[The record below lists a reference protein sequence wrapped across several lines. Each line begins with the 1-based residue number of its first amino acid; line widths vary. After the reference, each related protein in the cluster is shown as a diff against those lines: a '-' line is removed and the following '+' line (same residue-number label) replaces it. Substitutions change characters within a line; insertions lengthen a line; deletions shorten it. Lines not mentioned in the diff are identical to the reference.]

1 MTDYPT
7 AENSSVAAAATALFK
22 DKRVLLIDD
31 QRSFQ
36 VMMKA
41 TLMNIGLNR
50 VTLLTSAEE
59 GRRRCQ
65 KEQFDIYLIDYNLGM
80 GENGRQLLNHLRENK
95 LLPADAIIFVI
106 SGDNSR
112 SMVLSALESEPDDYL
127 MKPFSQE
134 RLRQRLQRALLR
146 KQELKEVFIALAND
160 DPAEVIKSCEQV
172 LGHGT
177 RFGNYCRCLMADMHM
192 KMGDAAEARHILRS
206 GLAAGESSW
215 LRLGLG
221 KACQMLDL
229 HEEAITHLNAALQ
242 LRPLMVEAY
251 RWLAIS
257 QLATGF
263 GPEAIE
269 TLTRA
274 TEISPQSGILH
285 RQLAEISLAQ
295 GNYRKA
301 RESLATMIEL
311 NRFATERNP
320 QLIGSYVHC
329 LILHAMNSDDPFH
342 IGNLQKQ
349 VNSALYRCR
358 QALLETDFD
367 YNSFE
372 QICQARVQMARGDLI
387 RGKRM
392 LYKVGHNYGD
402 EPSQMDTPLL
412 SSMVLALIQLGDF
425 EYVEQLQPLLSEQEA
440 IDPLLQQ
447 CIQSVHNDHSQQE
460 RHQKYLELNEQGIS
474 AYTAGRYEEALGF
487 FRDALRKAPANTS
500 AALNKA
506 QALLQIIKDR
516 KKPSEL
522 IDECKITLGLLDG
535 VLLNAAQQER
545 LKKLQ
550 EDLHKQKMR

>member
-1 MTDYPT
+1 MTDIPT
-7 AENSSVAAAATALFK
+7 AESSSAAAAAALFK

-59 GRRRCQ
+59 SRRRCQ

-95 LLPADAIIFVI
+95 LLPPEAIVFII

-134 RLRQRLQRALLR
+134 QLRQRLQRALLR
-146 KQELKEVFIALAND
+146 KQELSGVFTALAND
-160 DPAEVIKSCEQV
+160 DPTEVVKSCEHV
-172 LGHGT
+172 LGKGT
-177 RFGNYCRCLMADMHM
+177 RFSNYCRCLMAEMHM
-192 KMGDAAEARHILRS
+192 KMGDASEARRVLRA

-221 KACQMLDL
+221 KACQMLGL

-251 RWLAIS
+251 RWLSIS

-295 GNYRKA
+295 GDYRKA

-392 LYKVGHNYGD
+392 LYKAGHNYGD
-402 EPSQMDTPLL
+402 EPSKMATPLL
-412 SSMVLALIQLGDF
+412 SSMVLALMQLGDF
-425 EYVEQLQPLLSEQEA
+425 EYAEQLQPYLCEQGSM
-440 IDPLLQQ
+440 DPLLQQ
-447 CIQSVHNDHSQQE
+447 CIQSVHKDHSQQE
-460 RHQKYLELNEQGIS
+460 RHQKYLELNEQGIA

-516 KKPSEL
+516 KKPGEL
-522 IDECKITLGLLDG
+522 IDECKTTLALLDG

-550 EDLHKQKMR
+550 EDLHHQKMR